1 MDLLRMAGTTT
12 TRVQFFCESHRL
24 SASARGQT
32 FVVELA
38 GSRIRSAGCCSPG
51 HRPKADGQGR
61 GRGRITCSAGS
72 ARETPVGG
80 LDAGRPVPRGQA
92 RKRSGG
98 PTTRITTHGDRSH
111 ILSGPHGATL
121 ESPRAARPPPRGS
134 RNTRKRLVGPETHV
148 HARREAGE
156 HLGAVFSLLERPRPP
171 VASDSRRKSAKSAGA
186 RTAGRLDDSAT
197 RSPRGAPAA
206 LIARQSRMRPTR
218 RRPRPWRS
226 GGRCR
231 CLRPSCRTLP
241 SRPCYAQS
249 RPRGGVRVSR
259 RSTRGANRT

>member
-1 MDLLRMAGTTT
+1 MGCGPEGCMDLLRMAGTTT

-38 GSRIRSAGCCSPG
+38 GSRIRSTGCCSPG

-134 RNTRKRLVGPETHV
+134 RNTRERLVGPETHM

-186 RTAGRLDDSAT
+186 RTAGRLRHPCSSWHTRCPHRSAIT
-197 RSPRGAPAA
+197 YATHPAQTSP
-206 LIARQSRMRPTR
+206 LEV
-218 RRPRPWRS
+218 
-226 GGRCR
+226 GRKM
-231 CLRPSCRTLP
+231 PLP
-241 SRPCYAQS
+241 SPFLSDPSQ
-249 RPRGGVRVSR
+249 
-259 RSTRGANRT
+259 